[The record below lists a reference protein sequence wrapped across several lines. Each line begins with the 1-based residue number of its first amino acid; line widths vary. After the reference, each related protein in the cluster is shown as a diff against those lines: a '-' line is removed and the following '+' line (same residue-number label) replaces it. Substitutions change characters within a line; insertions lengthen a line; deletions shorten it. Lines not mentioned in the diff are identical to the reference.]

1 MQRHMQRHRVKEVLL
16 DLLIHVKLTA
26 TISNIKA
33 NQLSQDTY
41 CSVSEDDNIQLL
53 FDKMDNMLS

>member
-41 CSVSEDDNIQLL
+41 CSNNIQLL